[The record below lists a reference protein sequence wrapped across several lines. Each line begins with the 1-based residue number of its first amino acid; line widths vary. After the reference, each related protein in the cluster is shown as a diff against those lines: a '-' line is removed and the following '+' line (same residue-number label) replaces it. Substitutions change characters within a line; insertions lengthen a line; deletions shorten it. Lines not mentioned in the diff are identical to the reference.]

1 MPVGIAGF
9 QADHAGY
16 DGGFGSAVP
25 ILVGA
30 AVAVLPAPETLVRAP
45 PGRGGGHHFRVN
57 RTKPPCQM

>member
-45 PGRGGGHHFRVN
+45 PGAEAGITSG
-57 RTKPPCQM
+57 